1 MARTRVPPTKIP
13 GAGTIYDYRG
23 TDLLPPNGGKTPKT
37 VMVEHIP
44 VVPNMAGTQ
53 DFELLA
59 RVLKAQGLSLQA
71 ATDSAGN
78 VALYNDL
85 GTLCFQARGLNTAS
99 CGVEHMHATITEP
112 WTTKQ
117 LRASAWLWVRAKVA
131 HGIPY
136 ERARLGSGPGF
147 ARVLSKGH
155 ATHAAVSA
163 AAGFHDRSDPG
174 PGYSFPEV
182 RRLARYYEEHGTFKG
197 ADDHR

>member
-1 MARTRVPPTKIP
+1 M
-13 GAGTIYDYRG
+13 
-23 TDLLPPNGGKTPKT
+23 LPPNGPKTPKT

-44 VVPNMAGTQ
+44 VIANRPGIS
-53 DFELLA
+53 DFVILA
-59 RVLKAQGLSLQA
+59 NVLKAQGLSLQA

-112 WTTKQ
+112 WTKKQ